1 MTQENK
7 KTKLLFENLPFLL
20 NDMERKK
27 WIIDSFPFRYKDR
40 QYIVLLTRYKET
52 ERKPREHA
60 KAKVEFIS
68 RDNINNSIL
77 GHVDFFNVR
86 FDDRKDF
93 CNFFNV
99 KIGNANRDLFKDFS
113 RIFSEFI
120 PKEKVIDKNDDIER
134 KLIGSRVEGNNPKA
148 IYCYDVRRNGRK
160 ADGSPN
166 KRSIENS
173 NKAQALR
180 PELYERF
187 KVDENLSFFFSD
199 KEDDE
204 RSYTEIMELF
214 SKRRT

>member
-7 KTKLLFENLPFLL
+7 KTKLLFKNLPSLL
-20 NDMERKK
+20 KDMERKK

-68 RDNINNSIL
+68 RDNINNSVL
-77 GHVDFFNVR
+77 GYVDFFNVH
-86 FDDRKDF
+86 FDNVKDF

-120 PKEKVIDKNDDIER
+120 PKEKVIDKNDIER

-160 ADGSPN
+160 EDGSTN

-180 PELYERF
+180 PELYEQYR
-187 KVDENLSFFFSD
+187 KDENLSFFFSD
-199 KEDDE
+199 KEEDKRRNE
-204 RSYTEIMELF
+204 EIMELF